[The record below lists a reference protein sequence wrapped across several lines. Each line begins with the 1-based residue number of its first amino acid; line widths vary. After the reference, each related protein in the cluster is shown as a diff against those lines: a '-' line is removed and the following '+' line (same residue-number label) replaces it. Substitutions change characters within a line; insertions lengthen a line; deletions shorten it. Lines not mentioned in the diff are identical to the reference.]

1 MRGLELRIEG
11 SNPSTL
17 TMFERTSLRDRL
29 TVGRRP
35 LKPVDFGSNPNLA
48 ALGIRLKVGRLFLKQ
63 LIVVR
68 IHNSQRVGRPTD
80 RTTVFETVNEGA
92 IPSRLT
98 MVSCET
104 RSFICSSK
112 VERCTVNARILV
124 RVQANEPGE
133 DTGSSPVVHR
143 KMYVV

>member
-1 MRGLELRIEG
+1 MRGLELRIDG

-17 TMFERTSLRDRL
+17 TRPWKWHISRSSK
-29 TVGRRP
+29 GRKRVFDTQN
-35 LKPVDFGSNPNLA
+35 LGSNPSLL
-48 ALGIRLKVGRLFLKQ
+48 ALGIRLKVGRLSLKQ

-98 MVSCET
+98 MVSYET
-104 RSFICSSK
+104 RSFIFSIM
-112 VERCTVNARILV
+112 VMRLAVN
-124 RVQANEPGE
+124 
-133 DTGSSPVVHR
+133 
-143 KMYVV
+143 